1 MSLNI
6 VKIKLYSD
14 FEDSTS
20 ISGAV
25 KQIQLIHP
33 SLEFEISTNFKIEAD
48 EIIILYI
55 ETLNSAYFNA
65 IVEERDNIP
74 NKIIFVTNDNDA
86 VLVSTLAKIGFSEIF
101 VLPYELFKFVN
112 YIKEVIENN
121 AYVTSSS
128 AVNVFE
134 DSGNGFE
141 TFLGECPEIQK
152 LKSIA
157 KKLSTR
163 EDINILITG
172 DTGTGKGLLAK
183 AIHQF
188 SRSKDS
194 PFVEIMC
201 TAIPEALMESELFGY
216 EAGAF
221 TSAKTRKHGLFEL
234 GENGTIFLDEVGEL
248 NLSIQ
253 TKLLRTLEKKVIRR
267 LGGTADILCNTRII
281 SATSRDL
288 PKMIDEG
295 SFRNDLFHRLYV
307 ISLSIPPLRKRGND
321 ILLIA
326 EYFLKEYNKQF
337 GKYFSSIEP
346 ALKKFF
352 LEYPWDGNVRELKN
366 SIERAVLLG
375 YGKKLKL
382 SHFSFLT
389 QKHKFLGGINKI
401 KTASNLLIDVD
412 YKMTDIKQL
421 NKIYAANVLK
431 KEAGNKSRT
440 AKALGISRPSLDSLL
455 NKDEKL

>member
-1 MSLNI
+1 MSINT

-14 FEDSTS
+14 FKDSTS

-25 KQIQLIHP
+25 RQIQLIYT
-33 SLEFEISTNFKIEAD
+33 SLEFEISKEFKFEAD
-48 EIIILYI
+48 EIIIMYVK
-55 ETLNSAYFNA
+55 TLDSAYFNA
-65 IVEERDNIP
+65 VVDSREIIP

-86 VLVSTLAKIGFSEIF
+86 VLVSTLAKLGFTEIF

-112 YIKEVIENN
+112 YLKEVIENN
-121 AYVTSSS
+121 AYVTSSTPI
-128 AVNVFE
+128 NVFE
-134 DSGNGFE
+134 NSGDGFDK
-141 TFLGECPEIQK
+141 FLGECSEIRK

-157 KKLSTR
+157 KKISAR
-163 EDINILITG
+163 DDINILITG

-221 TSAKTRKHGLFEL
+221 TSAKTRKPGLFEL

-253 TKLLRTLEKKVIRR
+253 TKLLRTLEKKVLRR
-267 LGGTADILCNTRII
+267 LGGTVDIIFNSRII
-281 SATSRDL
+281 SATSRNL
-288 PKMIDEG
+288 PQMVDEG

-307 ISLSIPPLRKRGND
+307 VSLNIPPLKKRGDD
-321 ILLIA
+321 IIHIA
-326 EYFLKEYNKQF
+326 EHFMREYNKQF
-337 GKYFSSIEP
+337 GKCFSSLEP

-352 LEYPWDGNVRELKN
+352 LEYSWNGNVRELKN

-382 SHFSFLT
+382 SQFSFLT
-389 QKHKFLGGINKI
+389 EKHKFSGEND
-401 KTASNLLIDVD
+401 KTESNLLIGVD
-412 YKMTDIKQL
+412 YKMTDIRKL
-421 NKIYAANVLK
+421 NILYAANVLK
-431 KEAGNKSRT
+431 KEAGNKTKT
-440 AKALGISRPSLDSLL
+440 AKVLGISRPKLDSLL
-455 NKDEKL
+455 GEVEKL